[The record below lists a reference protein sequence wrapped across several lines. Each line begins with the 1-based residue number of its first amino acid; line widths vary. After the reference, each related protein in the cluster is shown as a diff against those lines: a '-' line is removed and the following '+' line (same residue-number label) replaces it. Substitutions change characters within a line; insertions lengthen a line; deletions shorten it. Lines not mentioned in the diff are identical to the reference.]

1 MKKILVL
8 AMSCNQALFQA
19 QEKLLRT
26 ELYAKDIINNEFT
39 NVDFWSYTAST
50 DGKYHINKKLHR
62 LEVPTDDS
70 LKGTYEKTIAA
81 FQLLNQMNIQY
92 DYIFRTNCST
102 YVNVP
107 LLRDFVD
114 ILTDDK
120 LIYSGGVYCSNN
132 GTGPFEWCLYG
143 LGNSLLL
150 SKFWVDVLCNN
161 HVNNYKKYNTVS
173 SPSESYYYIDD
184 NTIGYVINCYCLEH
198 NIDMYNIWNNFR
210 IPIINTIPDDPYLYI
225 AIPFRQY
232 NDSSRSEEC
241 VNAKKIHESIK
252 QHNVKIDPL
261 MHIAAQD
268 FHIIDFN
275 RNMHSI
281 VSREFGNQFLDVMA
295 YPRFLNKIKCNYK
308 LWQIQNT

>member
-1 MKKILVL
+1 
-8 AMSCNQALFQA
+8 
-19 QEKLLRT
+19 
-26 ELYAKDIINNEFT
+26 
-39 NVDFWSYTAST
+39 
-50 DGKYHINKKLHR
+50 
-62 LEVPTDDS
+62 
-70 LKGTYEKTIAA
+70 
-81 FQLLNQMNIQY
+81 
-92 DYIFRTNCST
+92 
-102 YVNVP
+102 
-107 LLRDFVD
+107 
-114 ILTDDK
+114 
-120 LIYSGGVYCSNN
+120 
-132 GTGPFEWCLYG
+132 
-143 LGNSLLL
+143 
-150 SKFWVDVLCNN
+150 
-161 HVNNYKKYNTVS
+161 
-173 SPSESYYYIDD
+173 
-184 NTIGYVINCYCLEH
+184 
-198 NIDMYNIWNNFR
+198 MYNIWNNFR

-295 YPRFLNKIKCNYK
+295 YPRFLNKIKQNHK

>member
-70 LKGTYEKTIAA
+70 LKGTSEKTIAA

-107 LLRDFVD
+107 LLSNDVDHDNGAVTSIFV
-114 ILTDDK
+114 
-120 LIYSGGVYCSNN
+120 
-132 GTGPFEWCLYG
+132 ELY
-143 LGNSLLL
+143 
-150 SKFWVDVLCNN
+150 
-161 HVNNYKKYNTVS
+161 
-173 SPSESYYYIDD
+173 
-184 NTIGYVINCYCLEH
+184 
-198 NIDMYNIWNNFR
+198 
-210 IPIINTIPDDPYLYI
+210 
-225 AIPFRQY
+225 
-232 NDSSRSEEC
+232 
-241 VNAKKIHESIK
+241 
-252 QHNVKIDPL
+252 VK
-261 MHIAAQD
+261 
-268 FHIIDFN
+268 
-275 RNMHSI
+275 
-281 VSREFGNQFLDVMA
+281 
-295 YPRFLNKIKCNYK
+295 
-308 LWQIQNT
+308 